1 MRALIL
7 LGVAAT
13 ALSACNGDQS
23 AGNAAES
30 EANVTS
36 QLVATNDTT
45 AIDAATGEAA
55 NMAADVDF
63 TPEPDN
69 ASNGNAAAS
78 SPARRAAT
86 AGSSRSRNGATAA
99 EPRASDPPAENEA
112 EPEPDTNTL

>member
-23 AGNAAES
+23 AGNTAES

-63 TPEPDN
+63 MPELDN
-69 ASNGNAAAS
+69 ASDGNAAAP
-78 SPARRAAT
+78 SPARRAAAT
-86 AGSSRSRNGATAA
+86 RPSRSRSSATAA
-99 EPRASDPPAENEA
+99 EPRASDPPAEDEDK
-112 EPEPDTNTL
+112 PETNTL